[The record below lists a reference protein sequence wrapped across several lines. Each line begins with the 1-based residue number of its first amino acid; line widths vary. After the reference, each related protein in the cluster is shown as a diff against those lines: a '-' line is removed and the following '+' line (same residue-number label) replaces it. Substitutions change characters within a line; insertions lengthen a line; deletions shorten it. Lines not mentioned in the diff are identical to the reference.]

1 MEENNNYGYAV
12 ACMHAHVHM
21 RMHAAFVHLHACT
34 QHLHTFAGVCVLA
47 WHAHLMLACSLHLYN
62 VSSH

>member
-12 ACMHAHVHM
+12 ACMHAHVC
-21 RMHAAFVHLHACT
+21 MHAAFVHLHACT

-47 WHAHLMLACSLHLYN
+47 WHAHLMLACI
-62 VSSH
+62 